1 MDLASFLCGVGAT
14 LLIIVAVLVGWV
26 LVDLRQMGDGYRE
39 YHQP

>member
-14 LLIIVAVLVGWV
+14 LLIIVALVGWGR
-26 LVDLRQMGDGYRE
+26 VDLRQMGDGYRE